1 MRDLRWNR
9 SVPEVLRR
17 RNRGE
22 RMTLQNETAAE
33 RGRGILVM
41 EIFPRELANRWRQL
55 VQCDSERV
63 AMRAHSL
70 LFLE

>member
-1 MRDLRWNR
+1 
-9 SVPEVLRR
+9 
-17 RNRGE
+17 
-22 RMTLQNETAAE
+22 MTLQNETAAE

-63 AMRAHSL
+63 AMRAHSPL
-70 LFLE
+70 CLE